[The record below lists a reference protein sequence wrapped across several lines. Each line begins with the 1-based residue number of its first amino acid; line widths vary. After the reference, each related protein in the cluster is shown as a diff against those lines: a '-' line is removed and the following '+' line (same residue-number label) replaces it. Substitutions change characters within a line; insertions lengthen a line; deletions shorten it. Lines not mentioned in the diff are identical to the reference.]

1 MNNKSCMNNK
11 PSLKLVFLFSLIIF
25 LIMAI
30 SGAIS
35 AFVAMYFHMGSFS
48 KPSGILWPIF
58 NLYMVSVI
66 IGTAISAIIGKR
78 ILSPLVKY
86 SEALMEVGKGNFNI
100 KLAEDKHYVPELKMM
115 SHNFNIMVNELNNI
129 ETFRS
134 DFIANVS
141 HEFKTPLASIDG
153 YTMLLQDSNLTEEEK
168 NKYIEKILNNTKRL
182 SNLVYTILQISK
194 LENQGI
200 IAEKRKFKLD
210 EDFRQILLFLE
221 PKWACKNIDLDIN
234 LDETTFYGNEE
245 LLAQVWVN
253 ILDNA
258 IKFTPDN
265 GTISCS
271 MKQSDSWITATI
283 SDNGEGMP
291 EGVQKH
297 IFDKFYQGD
306 KSHSS
311 EGNGLGLA
319 LAKRIIDLCGG
330 TIEVN
335 SEYGKGSTFTVKLPC

>member
-1 MNNKSCMNNK
+1 M
-11 PSLKLVFLFSLIIF
+11 VTI
-25 LIMAI
+25 
-30 SGAIS
+30 
-35 AFVAMYFHMGSFS
+35 YFHLGSLS
-48 KPSGILWPIF
+48 TSTWILWPII
-58 NLYMVSVI
+58 NLYMISLIV
-66 IGTAISAIIGKR
+66 GTSIAAIIGKI
-78 ILSPLVKY
+78 ILAPIIKISA
-86 SEALMEVGKGNFNI
+86 ALMEVGKGNFNI
-100 KLAEDKHYVPELKMM
+100 KLKEEKHHVKELKKM

-129 ETFRS
+129 ETFRN
-134 DFIANVS
+134 DFITNVS

-168 NKYIEKILNNTKRL
+168 NEYIEKILNNTKRL

-210 EDFRQILLFLE
+210 EQFRQTLLFLE
-221 PKWACKNIDLDIN
+221 PKWANKNIELDIN

-245 LLAQVWVN
+245 LLDQVWVN

-258 IKFTPDN
+258 IKFTPDK
-265 GTISCS
+265 GMITCTLR
-271 MKQSDSWITATI
+271 QSSGWITAII
-283 SDNGEGMP
+283 SDTGVGMP
-291 EGVQKH
+291 EDVQKH

-319 LAKRIIDLCGG
+319 LVKRIINLCGG
-330 TIEVN
+330 IIDVN
-335 SEYGKGSTFTVKLPC
+335 SELGKGSIFTIKLPC

>member
-1 MNNKSCMNNK
+1 MKNKR
-11 PSLKLVFLFSLIIF
+11 SLKLVFLFSLIIF

-30 SGAIS
+30 SGVIS
-35 AFVAMYFHMGSFS
+35 AFVTIYFHIGSFS
-48 KPSGILWPIF
+48 KPSGIIWPII

-66 IGTAISAIIGKR
+66 IGTAISAIIGKK

-100 KLAEDKHYVPELKMM
+100 KLAEDKHYVHELKIM

-134 DFIANVS
+134 DFITNVS

-182 SNLVYTILQISK
+182 SSLVYTILQISK

-200 IAEKRKFKLD
+200 IAKKIKFKLD
-210 EDFRQILLFLE
+210 EDFRQTLLFLE
-221 PKWACKNIDLDIN
+221 PKWAGKNIDLDID

-265 GTISCS
+265 GTIVCS
-271 MKQSDSWITATI
+271 LKQSDGWITATI
-283 SDNGEGMP
+283 SDNGEGMS
-291 EGVQKH
+291 EDVQKH

-319 LAKRIIDLCGG
+319 LAKRIVDLCGG
-330 TIEVN
+330 TIEVQ
-335 SEYGKGSTFTVKLPC
+335 SECGNGSTFTVKLPY

>member
-1 MNNKSCMNNK
+1 MKNKY
-11 PSLKLVFLFSLIIF
+11 SLKLVLLFSFIIF
-25 LIMAI
+25 LIMFI

-35 AFVAMYFHMGSFS
+35 AIVAIYLKLGPLSLPD
-48 KPSGILWPIF
+48 KIIWPII
-58 NLYMVSVI
+58 NLYMISVI

-86 SEALMEVGKGNFNI
+86 SEALMEVGKGNFTI
-100 KLAEDKHYVPELKMM
+100 RLDEDKHRIEELQKMAC
-115 SHNFNIMVNELNNI
+115 NFNIMVNELNHI
-129 ETFRS
+129 ETFRN

-182 SNLVYTILQISK
+182 SSLVYTILQLSK

-200 IAEKRKFKLD
+200 IAQKKKFKLD
-210 EDFRQILLFLE
+210 EDFRQTLLFLE
-221 PKWACKNIDLDIN
+221 PKWSEKNINLDID

-258 IKFTPDN
+258 IKFTPVN
-265 GTISCS
+265 GTIACIL
-271 MKQSDSWITATI
+271 KQSAGWIKVII
-283 SDNGEGMP
+283 SDNGVGMP
-291 EGVQKH
+291 EDVQKH

-330 TIEVN
+330 TIEVQ
-335 SEYGKGSTFTVKLPC
+335 SECEKGSTFTVKLPY

>member
-1 MNNKSCMNNK
+1 MRNKRQF
-11 PSLKLVFLFSLIIF
+11 KLILLFSLIIF

-30 SGAIS
+30 SGVIS
-35 AFVAMYFHMGSFS
+35 ALVSIYFHMGSFS
-48 KPSGILWPIF
+48 KPSNILWPIF
-58 NLYMVSVI
+58 NLYMISII
-66 IGTAISAIIGKR
+66 IGTVITAVIGKK
-78 ILSPLVKY
+78 ILSPLVQF

-100 KLAEDKHYVPELKMM
+100 RLSEDKNKLYVQELKSM

-182 SNLVYTILQISK
+182 SSLVYTILQISK

-221 PKWACKNIDLDIN
+221 PKWASKNIDLDID
-234 LDETTFYGNEE
+234 LDETHFHGNEE

-258 IKFTPDN
+258 IKFTPND
-265 GTISCS
+265 GTIACTL
-271 MKQSDSWITATI
+271 KQSEGLITVTI
-283 SDNGEGMP
+283 SDDGEGMP
-291 EGVQKH
+291 EDVQKH

-306 KSHSS
+306 KSHSA

-319 LAKRIIDLCGG
+319 LVKRIVDLCGG
-330 TIEVN
+330 TIEVQ
-335 SEYGKGSTFTVKLPC
+335 SEYGKGSTFTVKLPY

>member
-1 MNNKSCMNNK
+1 MKNKR
-11 PSLKLVFLFSLIIF
+11 SLKLVFLFSLIIF
-25 LIMAI
+25 LIMFI
-30 SGAIS
+30 SGVIS
-35 AFVAMYFHMGSFS
+35 ALVAIHFHIGSFS
-48 KPSGILWPIF
+48 KPNGILWPII
-58 NLYMVSVI
+58 NLYMISVI
-66 IGTAISAIIGKR
+66 IGTSISAIIGKK

-100 KLAEDKHYVPELKMM
+100 RLAEDKHYVQELKMI

-168 NKYIEKILNNTKRL
+168 NEYIEKILNNTKRL
-182 SNLVYTILQISK
+182 SSLVYTILQISK

-200 IAEKRKFKLD
+200 IAEKRKYKLD
-210 EDFRQILLFLE
+210 EELRQTLLFLE
-221 PKWACKNIDLDIN
+221 PKWAGKNIDLDID

-265 GTISCS
+265 GTIACS
-271 MKQSDSWITATI
+271 LKRFDGWITAII
-283 SDNGEGMP
+283 SDNGVGMP
-291 EGVQKH
+291 EDVQKH

-311 EGNGLGLA
+311 GGNGLGLA

-330 TIEVN
+330 TIEVQ
-335 SEYGKGSTFTVKLPC
+335 SKYGKGSTFTIKLPC

>member
-1 MNNKSCMNNK
+1 MNNKNTFK
-11 PSLKLVFLFSLIIF
+11 PIFFSSLIIF
-25 LIMAI
+25 LIMLVSAI
-30 SGAIS
+30 IS
-35 AFVAMYFHMGSFS
+35 IIINVKFNLVSTLPDN
-48 KPSGILWPIF
+48 KILWPTI
-58 NLYMVSVI
+58 NLYIVSLFVGTIIAVI
-66 IGTAISAIIGKR
+66 LGKIILPPIIK
-78 ILSPLVKY
+78 I
-86 SEALMEVGKGNFNI
+86 SEALMEVAKGNFNI
-100 KLAEDKHYVPELKMM
+100 KINQEKHPVKELEKM
-115 SHNFNIMVNELNNI
+115 SHNFNIMMNELNNI

-168 NKYIEKILNNTKRL
+168 NEYIDKILNNTKRL
-182 SNLVYTILQISK
+182 SKLVYTILQISK

-200 IAEKRKFKLD
+200 IVEKRNFKLD
-210 EDFRQILLFLE
+210 EQIRQALLFLE
-221 PKWACKNIDLDIN
+221 PKWTEKNIDLDIS

-245 LLAQVWVN
+245 LLDQVWVN

-258 IKFTPDN
+258 IKFTPDK
-265 GTISCS
+265 GIISCTLRHS
-271 MKQSDSWITATI
+271 SGWITAII
-283 SDNGEGMP
+283 SDTGVGMP
-291 EGVQKH
+291 DDVQKH

-319 LAKRIIDLCGG
+319 LVKRIINLCGG

-335 SEYGKGSTFTVKLPC
+335 SELGKGSTFTIKLPC

>member
-1 MNNKSCMNNK
+1 MNNKNTFK
-11 PSLKLVFLFSLIIF
+11 PIFFSSLIIF
-25 LIMAI
+25 LIMLVSAI
-30 SGAIS
+30 IS
-35 AFVAMYFHMGSFS
+35 IIINVKFNLVPTLPNN
-48 KPSGILWPIF
+48 KILWPTI
-58 NLYMVSVI
+58 NLYIVSLFVGTIISVI
-66 IGTAISAIIGKR
+66 
-78 ILSPLVKY
+78 LVKIILPPIIKI
-86 SEALMEVGKGNFNI
+86 SEALMEVAKGNFNI
-100 KLAEDKHYVPELKMM
+100 KINQEKHPVKELEKM
-115 SHNFNIMVNELNNI
+115 SHNFNIMMNELNNI

-168 NKYIEKILNNTKRL
+168 NEYIDKILNNTKRL
-182 SNLVYTILQISK
+182 SKLVYTILQISK

-200 IAEKRKFKLD
+200 IVEKRNFKLD
-210 EDFRQILLFLE
+210 EQIRQALLFLE
-221 PKWACKNIDLDIN
+221 SKWTEKNIDLDIS

-245 LLAQVWVN
+245 LLDQVWVN

-258 IKFTPDN
+258 IKFTPDS
-265 GTISCS
+265 GTIKCS
-271 MKQSDSWITATI
+271 LIRFAGWITATI
-283 SDNGEGMP
+283 SDNGSGIP
-291 EGVQKH
+291 KDVQKH

-330 TIEVN
+330 TIDVK
-335 SEYGKGSTFTVKLPC
+335 SECLKGSTFTVKLPC

>member
-1 MNNKSCMNNK
+1 
-11 PSLKLVFLFSLIIF
+11 
-25 LIMAI
+25 MAI
-30 SGAIS
+30 SGSIS
-35 AFVAMYFHMGSFS
+35 AFLAIYFHIGYFS
-48 KPSGILWPIF
+48 KPSGILLPVI

-66 IGTAISAIIGKR
+66 VGTAISAIIGKK

-100 KLAEDKHYVPELKMM
+100 KLAEDKHYVQELKMM

-200 IAEKRKFKLD
+200 IAKKRNFKLY
-210 EDFRQILLFLE
+210 EDFRQTLLFLE
-221 PKWACKNIDLDIN
+221 PKWAGKNIDLDID

-258 IKFTPDN
+258 IKFTSDN
-265 GTISCS
+265 GTIACTL
-271 MKQSDSWITATI
+271 KQSGDWIAATI
-283 SDNGEGMP
+283 SDNGMGMS
-291 EGVQKH
+291 EDVQKH

-319 LAKRIIDLCGG
+319 LAKRVIDLCGG
-330 TIEVN
+330 TIEVQ
-335 SEYGKGSTFTVKLPC
+335 SEYGKGSTFTVKLPY